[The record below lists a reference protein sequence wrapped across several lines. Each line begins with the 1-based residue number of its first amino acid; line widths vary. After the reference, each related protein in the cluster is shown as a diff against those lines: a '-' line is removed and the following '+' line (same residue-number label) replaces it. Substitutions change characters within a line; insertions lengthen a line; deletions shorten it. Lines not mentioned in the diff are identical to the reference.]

1 MNNIHYNLRSLK
13 KFVTSQT
20 LSRTEDMQTENI
32 KYITPVKHKYN
43 LRIKHSIFVGQLKE
57 TKNHK
62 YITRIKHSYNLRSIR
77 QVCKV
82 LF

>member
-1 MNNIHYNLRSLK
+1 MNKIHYNLRSL
-13 KFVTSQT
+13 SGA
-20 LSRTEDMQTENI
+20 ENMQTENL

-43 LRIKHSIFVGQLKE
+43 LRSKHLVLVEQLKE
-57 TKNHK
+57 TENHK
-62 YITRIKHSYNLRSIR
+62 YITRLKHSYNLRSIR